1 MNPFTVRARF
11 SFSLAFGAVSLSLA
25 ILACAIGFASDDLP
39 GAEARAQIGDDG
51 ENEGPRSN
59 WFYAQRAYPL
69 ETIPHAA
76 RARLRTMGTRRD
88 SVEAAPHLR
97 APRLPGH

>member
-51 ENEGPRSN
+51 ENEAEEQLVLRSARLSARN
-59 WFYAQRAYPL
+59 DPARS
-69 ETIPHAA
+69 A
-76 RARLRTMGTRRD
+76 RAPSNNGNAKRFG
-88 SVEAAPHLR
+88 
-97 APRLPGH
+97 